1 MKLHTLIREA
11 KQGNRL
17 AQQGLFNLYAAQMAM
32 VCRRYVK
39 SREDAEERVLDGFC
53 KCFKVLPQFEYQGDA
68 AFYSW
73 LKTIM
78 VHECLMFLR
87 KKNTFL
93 IAQATEAE
101 EIAVESDALDKLSA
115 AEICALIIQ
124 LPVGYR
130 TVFNLFAVE
139 GLPHAEIAALLGI
152 SEGSSK
158 SQLSKARALLQKMC
172 IQNHSAYAARKIQ

>member
-1 MKLHTLIREA
+1 MNLHTLIREA
-11 KQGNRL
+11 KQGSQL
-17 AQQGLFNLYAAQMAM
+17 AQQGLFNLFAAQMAM

-39 SREDAEERVLDGFC
+39 SREDAEERLIDGFC
-53 KCFKVLPQFEYQGDA
+53 KCFKVLPGFEYHGEA
-68 AFYSW
+68 AFYTW

-93 IAQATEAE
+93 IAPATEAE
-101 EIAVESDALDKLSA
+101 EIAVEEDVLDKLSA

-130 TVFNLFAVE
+130 TVFNLYVVE
-139 GLPHAEIAALLGI
+139 GLPHAEIAKLLGI
-152 SEGSSK
+152 SEGTSK
-158 SQLSKARALLQKMC
+158 SQLSKARALLQKLC
-172 IQNHSAYAARKIQ
+172 IQKHSAYAARKIQ